1 MAEGLRNR
9 LIGAWRLA
17 EFSVIA
23 RDGSVTHPMG
33 EDLEGL
39 IIYSPDGY
47 MSGQLMK
54 LGRPAYA
61 SGDMDHGTT
70 DELAAA
76 AAGYL
81 AYSGPFY
88 VDEEA
93 ATLRHHM
100 SVSLFPNW
108 IGDTQERFVELD
120 GDTLTISTAPVI
132 VEGIELTPRLIW
144 KRATPNPG

>member
-1 MAEGLRNR
+1 M
-9 LIGAWRLA
+9 GAWRLA

-33 EDLEGL
+33 KDLEGL

-47 MSGQLMK
+47 MSE
-54 LGRPAYA
+54 
-61 SGDMDHGTT
+61 
-70 DELAAA
+70 ELAAA

-81 AYSGPFY
+81 AHSGPFY
-88 VDEEA
+88 VDEEV

-108 IGDTQERFVELD
+108 VGDTPERFVELD
-120 GDTLTISTAPVI
+120 GDILTISTAPVI

-144 KRATPNPG
+144 RRATPNPG

>member
-1 MAEGLRNR
+1 MAEGLRDR

-23 RDGSVTHPMG
+23 GDGSLTHPMG
-33 EDLEGL
+33 EDLDGL

-54 LGRPAYA
+54 LGRPEYA
-61 SGDMDHGTT
+61 SGDMEHGTT
-70 DELAAA
+70 EELAAA

-132 VEGIELTPRLIW
+132 VEGVELTPRLIW

>member
-1 MAEGLRNR
+1 M
-9 LIGAWRLA
+9 
-17 EFSVIA
+17 
-23 RDGSVTHPMG
+23 
-33 EDLEGL
+33 
-39 IIYSPDGY
+39 
-47 MSGQLMK
+47 MK
-54 LGRPAYA
+54 PGCPAYA
-61 SGDMDHGTT
+61 SGDMEHGTT
-70 DELAAA
+70 EELAAA

-100 SVSLFPNW
+100 AVSLFPNW

-120 GDTLTISTAPVI
+120 GDTLTIFTAPVI

-144 KRATPNPG
+144 KRATLNPG